1 MDGGWTSVY
10 ARDYKLYTPAKLRE
24 IIAASGAHVWASKP
38 CVVFAN
44 ERFVAVHTKDGG
56 EIKVSLPRRYAR
68 ITDLLADK
76 VVAENADSFTC
87 TFSSPDTRLFDLS
100 END

>member
-1 MDGGWTSVY
+1 MQMI
-10 ARDYKLYTPAKLRE
+10 KRE
-24 IIAASGAHVWASKP
+24 VTALLAVAAAAYGIAASGAHVWASKP